1 MKFIKSNKPQQ
12 EESYVSYKCCANNCP
27 LNGPISTMQDKWVCS
42 FHFRSEPDKWP
53 MVTETIRNNV
63 HLFGILDDLKK
74 LSEIDW
80 TIQIKDQPPQRDLY
94 LSLFDDNPQLKP
106 YSDEK
111 KIHYEYRLMD
121 YIAQQAGVLAKKKK
135 QSFIK
140 TQSLTQFHNPSEFF

>member
-1 MKFIKSNKPQQ
+1 
-12 EESYVSYKCCANNCP
+12 
-27 LNGPISTMQDKWVCS
+27 
-42 FHFRSEPDKWP
+42 

-80 TIQIKDQPPQRDLY
+80 TIPIKDQPPQRDLY

-135 QSFIK
+135 QSFMK